1 MQLAFNFNWGKKLMG
16 VACLSHKCDI
26 LVIVVL
32 ELKWGLMHSHV
43 AVPCLFSTTAFAGIG
58 DVTENVMD

>member
-1 MQLAFNFNWGKKLMG
+1 MG